1 MNRRQALQNLA
12 LISAGIALLPA
23 CDFETWPEYEHI
35 PLESDHKKLIKWLT
49 EAIIPK
55 GEIEIATP
63 EPRAHFVL
71 TMVND
76 CYESEDIEKYR
87 TGMQNLVQHLKEA
100 GTGSLKGLTPEE
112 SDQLIV
118 QLIGDELLDE
128 NIRYFLQNTR
138 RLSIQH
144 FTSSQYFMENH
155 LDFHFIPGWYNG
167 CVQV

>member
-1 MNRRQALQNLA
+1 
-12 LISAGIALLPA
+12 
-23 CDFETWPEYEHI
+23 
-35 PLESDHKKLIKWLT
+35 
-49 EAIIPK
+49 
-55 GEIEIATP
+55 
-63 EPRAHFVL
+63 
-71 TMVND
+71 MVND

-87 TGMQNLVQHLKEA
+87 TGMQNLAQHLKEA
-100 GTGSLKGLTPEE
+100 GTGSLKGLNPEE

-118 QLIGDELLDE
+118 QLIGDESLDE
-128 NIRYFLQNTR
+128 NIRYFLQTTR